1 MKLNVKL
8 LENKK
13 LADDF
18 ILNIH
23 YAKRKPSISYVYGLF
38 DKGELIGICSYG
50 MPPSPIL
57 AESIIGKKDKK
68 LVIELNRLVLKY
80 NRKNEASYLVGKS
93 IKLLPK
99 PKIIVSFAD
108 ENQNHKGIIYQA
120 TNFIYTGITQNNY
133 QYVDK
138 NNKEFHFRKLG
149 HLQKN
154 NKLGV
159 GLVKKRINEKELNRI
174 VIATYLRNNKGKFTA
189 KQLDELFGYKDT
201 AAHWFRL
208 DKGFSYPNVDD
219 WIKLKNIL
227 GFDNTYD
234 NLMTQYEMT
243 ADRKEMIKQ
252 LKLKKVKI
260 KGKHRYIYIHA
271 NKKQKLQLL
280 SNLKYS
286 IMEYPKNDISGHRIQ
301 EASES

>member
-13 LADDF
+13 LANEF

-23 YAKRKPSISYVYGLF
+23 YAKRKPSISYVYGLYNNH
-38 DKGELIGICSYG
+38 ELIGICSFG

-57 AESIIGKKDKK
+57 AESIIGKKNKN

-80 NRKNEASYLVGKS
+80 NRKNEASYLVSKS
-93 IKLLPK
+93 INLLPK

-108 ENQNHKGIIYQA
+108 ENQNHIGTVYQA
-120 TNFIYTGITQNNY
+120 TNFLYTGITQNNY

-138 NNKEFHFRKLG
+138 NNKEFHFRQLG

-159 GLVKKRINEKELNRI
+159 GLVKRRINEKELDRI
-174 VIATYLRNNKGKFTA
+174 VIGTYLRNNKGKFTA
-189 KQLDELFGYKDT
+189 KELDKLFGYKDT

-208 DKGFSYPNVDD
+208 DKGFSFPNVDD

-227 GFDNTYD
+227 AFDNTYD

-243 ADRKEMIKQ
+243 ADRKEIIKQ
-252 LKLKKVKI
+252 LKLKKVKV
-260 KGKHRYIYIHA
+260 KGKHRYVYINA
-271 NKKQKLQLL
+271 NKKEKQKLLNEL
-280 SNLKYS
+280 NYPILK
-286 IMEYPKNDISGHRIQ
+286 YPKNDL
-301 EASES
+301 

>member
-1 MKLNVKL
+1 MQYKVQL
-8 LENKK
+8 LQDKK
-13 LADDF
+13 LADPF

-23 YAKRKPSISYVYGLF
+23 YAKRKPSISFVYGLY
-38 DKGELIGICSYG
+38 DNEELIGICSFG

-93 IKLLPK
+93 INLLPK

-108 ENQNHKGIIYQA
+108 ENQNHKGIVYQA
-120 TNFIYTGITQNNY
+120 TNFIYTGITKNNY

-138 NNKEFHFRKLG
+138 NNKEFHFRQLG
-149 HLQKN
+149 HFQKN

-159 GLVKKRINEKELNRI
+159 GLVKRRTNEKQLNRI

-189 KQLDELFGYKDT
+189 KQLDKLFGYKDT

-227 GFDNTYD
+227 HFDNTYD

-243 ADRKEMIKQ
+243 ADRKEIIKQ

-260 KGKHRYIYIHA
+260 KAKHRYVYINA
-271 NKKQKLQLL
+271 NKTDKKQLL
-280 SNLKYS
+280 KELNYS
-286 IMEYPKNDISGHRIQ
+286 IMDYPK
-301 EASES
+301 